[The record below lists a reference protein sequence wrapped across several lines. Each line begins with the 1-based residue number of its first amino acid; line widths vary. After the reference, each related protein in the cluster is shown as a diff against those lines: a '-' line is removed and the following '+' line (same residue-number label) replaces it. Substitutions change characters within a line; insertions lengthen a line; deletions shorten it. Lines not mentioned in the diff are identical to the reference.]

1 MAFYTR
7 RGDDG
12 YTGLLGE
19 GRVPKY
25 HPKPEAL
32 GAVDEATSALGLAR
46 ATCTA
51 PQIGPLILEVQR
63 DLYLLMAELAATS
76 DQSEKF
82 RTIDDDRVAWLEA
95 QIDTLSQSVTLP
107 HEFIIPGDSTGSAA
121 LDLARTT
128 TRRAE
133 RRLAEL
139 FHLKEIS
146 NANLL
151 NYLNRLSSLCFLL
164 ELLENVH
171 TGHISTLAKE

>member
-7 RGDDG
+7 KGDDG

-25 HPKPEAL
+25 HPRPEAL

-46 ATCTA
+46 ATCSS
-51 PQIGPLILEVQR
+51 PQIAPIILEVQR
-63 DLYLLMAELAATS
+63 DLYLLMAELAATAEQGAKFHS
-76 DQSEKF
+76 IGDEKV
-82 RTIDDDRVAWLEA
+82 TWLETQIDD
-95 QIDTLSQSVTLP
+95 LSKSIVLP
-107 HEFIIPGDSTGSAA
+107 HEFIVPGDSAGSAA

-133 RRLAEL
+133 RRVAEL
-139 FHLKEIS
+139 YHLKEIS

-164 ELLENVH
+164 ELLENKH
-171 TGHISTLAKE
+171 TGHTTTLAKE

>member
-7 RGDDG
+7 KGDDG

-25 HPKPEAL
+25 HPRPEAL

-46 ATCTA
+46 ATCSA
-51 PQIGPLILEVQR
+51 PPIAPLILAVQH
-63 DLYLLMAELAATS
+63 DLYLLMAELAATAE
-76 DQSEKF
+76 QSEKF
-82 RTIDDDRVAWLEA
+82 HSIDDDKVTWLED
-95 QIDTLSQSVTLP
+95 QIESLGKLVSLP
-107 HEFIIPGDSTGSAA
+107 HEFIIPGDSAGSAA

-133 RRLAEL
+133 RRVAEL
-139 FHLKEIS
+139 YHLKEIG

-164 ELLENVH
+164 ELLENQH
-171 TGHISTLAKE
+171 TGHTTTLAKE